1 MRRVRCYWVSLT
13 VVCAGMCVCVREC
26 ECAKLWVW
34 VLLLSA
40 KHFRGSLVNNEH
52 NLACIFLRVNR
63 NWISLYHNDPSWA
76 YTASLYWLR
85 MKITL
90 SSSAAV
96 MKKWHSRACSA
107 SVCER
112 MLNGPNSYFTLLSGR
127 FHAVPFSVYS
137 LAAFVWLTVQ
147 VVQLERIFKFL

>member
-34 VLLLSA
+34 VLSLSA

-63 NWISLYHNDPSWA
+63 NWISLYRNDPSWS

-96 MKKWHSRACSA
+96 MKKWHVRAVRA
-107 SVCER
+107 SVKGCW
-112 MLNGPNSYFTLLSGR
+112 MVLIHILLCWVVGFMQS
-127 FHAVPFSVYS
+127 PFLFILLLLLCDLRCKLFS
-137 LAAFVWLTVQ
+137 
-147 VVQLERIFKFL
+147 